1 MKKYKIYVSRKE
13 KILFIVTIALFTV
26 FIIGFY
32 VVEERNA
39 LVLLFQLPWVMV
51 FLTQPREVKLHDDDT
66 LELRSYMKNKAFK
79 PISIQQIVSYKLEA
93 KNKNKLTI
101 VYFRNQLRGSW
112 SIRLSETDV
121 ADLVAELTRR
131 NPAIV
136 KQ

>member
-66 LELRSYMKNKAFK
+66 LELRSYVKNKAFK